1 MVYILILLIYFYIA
15 LNPIYVCRVEKEALD
30 NGVTMISDI
39 RKKIIKNDNHCI
51 SEDMTDE
58 IKQEKR

>member
-1 MVYILILLIYFYIA
+1 MF
-15 LNPIYVCRVEKEALD
+15 VELKNKLYD

-39 RKKIIKNDNHCI
+39 LKKIIKNDNHCI

-58 IKQEKR
+58 IKQEKKVIL